1 MAALTA
7 DRNTPRRSGEMF
19 DRPVEAATKIFA
31 GGLVCLNAAGNAV
44 PGSVSTTLKAEGRA
58 EYDADNTLG
67 AAGALTV
74 NVRPGIYRWDNSG
87 GGDLIAQADVGN
99 SCYIVDDHTVAKT
112 SGGATRSICGVI
124 RYVDA
129 VGVYVQTGQ
138 PVFPI

>member
-7 DRNTPRRSGEMF
+7 SRNTPRRSGEMF

-31 GGLVCLNAAGNAV
+31 GSLVCLNAAGNAV

-58 EYDADNTLG
+58 EYDVDNTAG
-67 AAGALTV
+67 IAGALSV

-87 GGDLIAQADVGN
+87 GGDLIAQADVEN
-99 SCYIVDDHTVAKT
+99 TCYVVDDHTVAKT
-112 SGGATRSICGVI
+112 SGGGTRSVAGVI
-124 RYVDA
+124 RFVDSL
-129 VGVYVQTGQ
+129 GVYVQTGQ